1 MAINPRQ
8 MLGLGNTRPSMQ
20 YQQLNQT
27 YQSDPRRI
35 LGQTLMGQGTS
46 TAPVRTPLAGLGRL
60 SSALVGAYLQRKAGD
75 AQVARED
82 ERRQSM
88 QQAFPN
94 VDPSLISLGGD
105 SLLAALTAQRIAPV
119 TSSEIVPDDV
129 SGGFVTKT
137 TTTPVVGDA
146 STTLS
151 APSFKPKQAVQ
162 KGANIVLG
170 ESVNPDLKG
179 FTLEVKTENDRIVG
193 YDIISKPETP
203 TGTKQ
208 AFNTVTNK
216 PVFATEQEIQNNP
229 DTIVPIVRGMQIS
242 TNPDG
247 TFELTQGALN
257 ASGGKLSRK
266 TSGNL
271 ESDILTNVDKVNT
284 VQRLVD
290 KFNPKFFEYETQF
303 GAAAMSKMEK
313 AGLKLDPAKQKEFT
327 DYTRYMSEVSRVS
340 AKEINDLYGAVLSG
354 NEVER
359 AKEFIVGKPDSP
371 TQALEK
377 LKASIRLSKQ
387 GIARKQYILKNG
399 LLGEGP
405 YNKNKAEKILSLS
418 DIDRKIDETGEKL
431 EQSILQNNPDIE
443 QSKLENMVLL
453 ELQKE
458 FGITF

>member
-1 MAINPRQ
+1 M
-8 MLGLGNTRPSMQ
+8 S
-20 YQQLNQT
+20 
-27 YQSDPRRI
+27 
-35 LGQTLMGQGTS
+35 
-46 TAPVRTPLAGLGRL
+46 
-60 SSALVGAYLQRKAGD
+60 
-75 AQVARED
+75 
-82 ERRQSM
+82 
-88 QQAFPN
+88 
-94 VDPSLISLGGD
+94 
-105 SLLAALTAQRIAPV
+105 
-119 TSSEIVPDDV
+119 
-129 SGGFVTKT
+129 
-137 TTTPVVGDA
+137 
-146 STTLS
+146 
-151 APSFKPKQAVQ
+151 
-162 KGANIVLG
+162 G
-170 ESVNPDLKG
+170 ESVRPDLKG
-179 FTLEVKTENDRIVG
+179 FTLQVKTENDRIVG
-193 YDIISKPETP
+193 YDIKNKPDATV
-203 TGTKQ
+203 GTKD
-208 AFNTVTNK
+208 AFNTETGKV
-216 PVFATEQEIQNNP
+216 VFATNQEIQDNP
-229 DTIVPIVRGMQIS
+229 GTIVPIIRGMQIS

-247 TFELTQGALN
+247 TFDLTQGALN
-257 ASGGKLSRK
+257 ASGSKLSRK

-290 KFNPKFFEYETQF
+290 KFNPKFFEYQTQF
-303 GAAAMSKMEK
+303 SAAAMSKMEK

-327 DYTRYMSEVSRVS
+327 DYTKYMSEVSRVS

-354 NEVER
+354 NEVKR
-359 AKEFIVGKPDSP
+359 AEEFIVGKQDSA

>member
-1 MAINPRQ
+1 MVDARS

-20 YQQLNQT
+20 YQQLNQAL
-27 YQSDPRRI
+27 QSDPRRM
-35 LGQTLMGQGTS
+35 LGQTLMGQGAS
-46 TAPVRTPLAGLGRL
+46 SAPVRTPLQGLGRL

-82 ERRQSM
+82 ERRQSI

-119 TSSEIVPDDV
+119 TTSEIVRDPV
-129 SGGFVTKT
+129 SGGFVTQT

-146 STTLS
+146 STTLT

-162 KGANIVLG
+162 KGAKIVSG
-170 ESVNPDLKG
+170 ESVSPDLKG
-179 FTLEVKTENDRIVG
+179 FTLEEKTENGVAIG

-216 PVFATEQEIQNNP
+216 PVFATEQQIQNNP
-229 DTIVPIVRGMQIS
+229 GTIVPIVRGMQIS

-247 TFELTQGALN
+247 TFDLTQGALN
-257 ASGGKLSRK
+257 ASGSKLSRK
-266 TSGNL
+266 TSGSL
-271 ESDILTNVDKVNT
+271 ESDILTNVEKVNT

-290 KFNPKFFEYETQF
+290 NFDPKYFEYETQF
-303 GAAAMSKMEK
+303 SAAAMGQMEK

-327 DYTRYMSEVSRVS
+327 DYTKYMSEVSRVS
-340 AKEINDLYGAVLSG
+340 AAEINDLYGAVLSG
-354 NEVER
+354 NEVQR
-359 AKEFIVGKPDSP
+359 AKEFIVGKQDSP

-377 LKASIRLSKQ
+377 LNASIRLAKQ

-418 DIDRKIDETGEKL
+418 NIDRKIDEVGEEL

-443 QSKLENMVLL
+443 QSELENMVLL